1 LPAIIARWSSGLCDR
16 GIIDNQPGFP
26 DVYPKA
32 GNGFVVQ
39 LNGFVAAGLTK
50 QSSKNPNDFS
60 SAPQAKPQGK
70 AFADRKPGAT
80 F

>member
-1 LPAIIARWSSGLCDR
+1 LRDGPAAYATGVSLITNR
-16 GIIDNQPGFP
+16 GFRTST
-26 DVYPKA
+26 PKA